1 MRWRWLAPTLATLAA
16 ILLLAAGPTVRIGL
30 WDFRTGF
37 QMLRWAAY
45 LGIAGAVIALI
56 ALFTPARRG
65 AVAALLLSVLVGAG
79 VAFIPWR
86 WLHQARRLPA
96 IHDITTD
103 TEQPPQFAAVLPLRA
118 GAPNPAT
125 YGGAEIAAAQRE
137 AYPDIRPLFLK
148 VPPLAA
154 FKRAETVI
162 ERMHWDLVAADSAGG
177 KLEATATTPWFGFKD
192 DVVVRV
198 TPASMGSRV
207 DVRSVSRVGG
217 SDVGTNA
224 RRIRKFL
231 GEMEKG
237 GEQ

>member
-1 MRWRWLAPTLATLAA
+1 MQWRWLAPTLASVAVV
-16 ILLLAAGPTVRIGL
+16 LLLAAGPTVRIGL

-45 LGIAGAVIALI
+45 LGIAAAVVALI
-56 ALFTPARRG
+56 TLLTPARRRVVG
-65 AVAALLLSVLVGAG
+65 PLVLSLVVGAG
-79 VAFIPWR
+79 VAFVPWR
-86 WLHQARRLPA
+86 WRQLARRLPP

-103 TEQPPQFAAVLPLRA
+103 TEQPPEFVAVLPMRA
-118 GAPNPAT
+118 GAPNPPT

-137 AYPDIRPLFLK
+137 GYPDIRPLFLK
-148 VPPLAA
+148 MSPTAA
-154 FKRAETVI
+154 FARAQATAQ
-162 ERMHWDLVAADSAGG
+162 RMHWDLVASDSAAG

-192 DVVVRV
+192 DVVVRI

-231 GEMEKG
+231 GEMQQGSEK
-237 GEQ
+237 